1 MINRGA
7 RFTIS
12 NLSLT
17 IGPDGALASDA
28 TFTLALDLTAYWL
41 EIAVS
46 EARIALQHH
55 ADLLE
60 AARTENQNSVNK
72 AMEAE
77 CKASMQTFSASAIAL
92 DAFYAAVKEHVF
104 IPEELVAR
112 WRTNRT
118 ARYKQIAEV
127 FRQAFKVGPRSAVRL
142 RNDIRQIFEWR
153 DRTVHP
159 PSSASKA
166 VLYEELSVGTE
177 WRFVAFR
184 ARNARLVASTALS
197 IIAQLLSRPR
207 NEHAG
212 LVGYCGPALTNIQPT
227 VDEWEREFGA
237 LYDRNASRDAV

>member
-17 IGPDGALASDA
+17 IGPEGVLASDP
-28 TFTLALDLTAYWL
+28 TFTLSLDLTPYWL
-41 EIAVS
+41 EIAAS
-46 EARIALQHH
+46 EARIAMKHH
-55 ADLLE
+55 GELLE
-60 AARTENQNSVNK
+60 AAQTENPDSVSK

-77 CKASMQTFSASAIAL
+77 CKASMQTFAASAIAL
-92 DAFYAAVKEHVF
+92 DALYAAVKEHVS
-104 IPEELVAR
+104 IPEERVAQ
-112 WRTNRT
+112 WRANRT

-127 FRQAFKVGPRSAVRL
+127 FRQAFKVGPRSAVRF
-142 RNDIRQIFEWR
+142 RKDMRQIFEWR

-159 PSSASKA
+159 PSSANKA

-184 ARNARLVASTALS
+184 AHNARLVASTALS
-197 IIAQLLSRPR
+197 IIAQLLARPR
-207 NEHAG
+207 NEHAA
-212 LVGYCGPALTNIQPT
+212 LVDYCGPALTNIQPT